1 MSGLK
6 RIYNAAVMS
15 PESKYPKIRKMF
27 WRDIYMLLAIA
38 GFTVCMALFNGMY
51 PGANP
56 ELEPQ
61 QHVASQPL
69 VKYVMPEPEPGP

>member
-6 RIYNAAVMS
+6 RYYNAAVMS
-15 PESKYPKIRKMF
+15 PVLKHPTTRKTI

-51 PGANP
+51 PKANP
-56 ELEPQ
+56 DLESPERVVS
-61 QHVASQPL
+61 QHLDPR
-69 VKYVMPEPEPGP
+69 PGS